1 MKFFNVMC
9 AGLFLT
15 GLVWFMVSFFAF
27 GAKKMDMVV
36 FNIGVMVG
44 AIGLRYFLGD
54 EK

>member
-1 MKFFNVMC
+1 
-9 AGLFLT
+9 
-15 GLVWFMVSFFAF
+15 MVSFFAF
-27 GAKKMDMVV
+27 DYPVGAKKGMVV